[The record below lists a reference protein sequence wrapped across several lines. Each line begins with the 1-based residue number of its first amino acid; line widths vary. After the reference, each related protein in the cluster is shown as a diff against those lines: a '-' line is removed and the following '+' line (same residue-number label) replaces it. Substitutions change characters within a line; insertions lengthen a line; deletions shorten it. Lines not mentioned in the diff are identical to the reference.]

1 MSQQSIKA
9 ALTRHG
15 QLSAAQI
22 GDRIKLGPSSVSAQL
37 KALRDKRE
45 IHVAGWL
52 KFNGTGPGRSAPI
65 YAIGN
70 APDVPYTTRGK
81 RELAKAPP
89 KPTKVCEYAEVRR
102 QAGMWGGLV
111 CSA

>member
-37 KALRDKRE
+37 KTLRDKRE

-52 KFNGTGPGRSAPI
+52 KFAGKGPGRSAPL
-65 YAIGN
+65 YAIGD
-70 APDVPYTTRGK
+70 ATDVPYTTRNK
-81 RELAKAPP
+81 RLVNAKPAPVI
-89 KPTKVCEYAEVRR
+89 KASEYADVRR
-102 QAGMWGGLV
+102 QAGMWGGLL

>member
-37 KALRDKRE
+37 KTLRDKRE
-45 IHVAGWL
+45 IHVAGWI
-52 KFNGTGPGRSAPI
+52 KFAGKGPGRSAPL

-70 APDVPYTTRGK
+70 APDVPYTTRNK
-81 RELAKAPP
+81 RLVNAKPAPVI
-89 KPTKVCEYAEVRR
+89 KASEYADVRR
-102 QAGMWGGLV
+102 QAGMWGGLL

>member
-1 MSQQSIKA
+1 MSQPSIKA

-37 KALRDKRE
+37 KTLRDKRE
-45 IHVAGWL
+45 IHVAGWI
-52 KFNGTGPGRSAPI
+52 KFTGKGPGRSAPL
-65 YAIGN
+65 YAIGD
-70 APDVPYTTRGK
+70 ATDVPYTTRNK
-81 RELAKAPP
+81 RLVNAKPAPV
-89 KPTKVCEYAEVRR
+89 TKASEYAEVRR
-102 QAGMWGGLV
+102 QAGMWGGLL

>member
-1 MSQQSIKA
+1 MSQQSIKE

-22 GDRIKLGPSSVSAQL
+22 GERIKLGPSSVSAQL

-52 KFNGTGPGRSAPI
+52 KFSGTGPGRSAPL

-70 APDVPYTTRGK
+70 EPNVLYITRGK

-89 KPTKVCEYAEVRR
+89 KLIKVCEYAEIRR

>member
-9 ALTRHG
+9 ALAKHG
-15 QLSAAQI
+15 PMTAAQI

-52 KFNGTGPGRSAPI
+52 KFSGTGPGRSAPL

-70 APDVPYTTRGK
+70 APDVPYSTRGK
-81 RELAKAPP
+81 RALAKAPP
-89 KPTKVCEYAEVRR
+89 KPIKVCQYAEIRR

>member
-1 MSQQSIKA
+1 MSQQSIKE

-15 QLSAAQI
+15 QLSAAQL
-22 GDRIKLGPSSVSAQL
+22 GERIKLGPSSVSAQL
-37 KALRDKRE
+37 KTLRDKRE

-52 KFNGTGPGRSAPI
+52 KFAGTGPGRSAPL

-70 APDVPYTTRGK
+70 ATDVPYTTRGK
-81 RELAKAPP
+81 RALAKAPP
-89 KPTKVCEYAEVRR
+89 KLIKASEYAEVRR
-102 QAGMWGGLV
+102 QAGMWGGLL

>member
-1 MSQQSIKA
+1 MSQQSIRE

-15 QLSAAQI
+15 QLSAAKI
-22 GDRIKLGPSSVSAQL
+22 GERIKLGPSSVSAQL

-52 KFNGTGPGRSAPI
+52 KFSGTGPGRSAPL

-70 APDVPYTTRGK
+70 APDVLYTTRGK
-81 RELAKAPP
+81 RALAKAPA
-89 KPTKVCEYAEVRR
+89 KLIKVCQYAEIRR

>member
-22 GDRIKLGPSSVSAQL
+22 GERIKLGPSSVSAQL
-37 KALRDKRE
+37 KTLRDKRE

-52 KFNGTGPGRSAPI
+52 KFSGTGPGRSASL

-70 APDVPYTTRGK
+70 APDVPYSTRGK
-81 RELAKAPP
+81 RALSKAPA
-89 KPTKVCEYAEVRR
+89 KPIKASEYAEVRR